1 MSSFFVLTG
10 VLMLMAS
17 SIRIIGEALKT
28 DVLMGIIALLAFP
41 FFTLYATFFADYQKY
56 HRPFFTG
63 LGGTCL
69 VLVGY
74 AMGLS

>member
-1 MSSFFVLTG
+1 MGSFLVLTG
-10 VLMLMAS
+10 VLLLMAS

-41 FFTLYATFFADYQKY
+41 FYSIVSTFFIDYQKY
-56 HRPFFTG
+56 HRSFFLG
-63 LGGTCL
+63 LGGTFL